1 MQVQVNPNRSM
12 VEDSQ
17 DGKSSEITNVYL
29 TKKNNDEWLNLK
41 QPDVNSSNNLLEGSL
56 AGKINSAS

>member
-56 AGKINSAS
+56 GGKVNSAS